1 MKKSSF
7 NEVSIIWN
15 PITRPKK
22 SAEKLV
28 IDIEVHKKLFN
39 IFQVGEF
46 YYMIINVP
54 EANFDFVSKNFDNVL
69 GINVKDFSLADF
81 FGRIHPEDQPFVLS
95 FENFIGTFYANLST
109 EKIPCYKTRYD
120 YRVRKADGEY
130 LRILQQVVVIDY
142 DDEGFFYKT
151 LCVHTDISDLKIEG
165 KPLLSIIGIDGEPSY
180 TNIDVEQ
187 KYIANSFLS
196 RREKQIVNLLLTG
209 KVSKEIALELSLS
222 LNTIETYRKK
232 LLKKTAT
239 STTAELIGKVIR
251 EGWV

>member
-7 NEVSIIWN
+7 NEVSIMWK
-15 PITRPKK
+15 PITRAKK
-22 SAEKLV
+22 TAEELV
-28 IDIEVHKKLFN
+28 IDLEVHKKLFN
-39 IFQVGEF
+39 IFQVGDF
-46 YYMIINVP
+46 YYVIINVP
-54 EANFDFVSKNFDNVL
+54 EANFDFVSENIEKVL
-69 GINVKDFSLADF
+69 GVTPKGFSLADF
-81 FGRIHPEDQPFVLS
+81 FGRIHPEDQPFVLN
-95 FENFIGTFYANLST
+95 FENFIGTFYANLPI

-142 DDEGFFYKT
+142 DDEGYFYKT
-151 LCVHTDISDLKIEG
+151 LCVHTDISDLKIDG
-165 KPLLSIIGIDGEPSY
+165 IPLLSIIGIDGEPSY
-180 TNIDVEQ
+180 VNINVEQ

-196 RREKQIVNLLLTG
+196 KREKQIVNLLLTG
-209 KVSKEIALELSLS
+209 KVSKEIACELSLS

-239 STTAELIGKVIR
+239 TTTAELIGKVIR

>member
-7 NEVSIIWN
+7 NEVSIMWK
-15 PITRPKK
+15 PITRAKK
-22 SAEKLV
+22 STEELV
-28 IDIEVHKKLFN
+28 IDLEVHKKLFN
-39 IFQVGEF
+39 IFQVGDF

-54 EANFDFVSKNFDNVL
+54 EANFDFVSDEIEKVL
-69 GINVKDFSLADF
+69 GVSAKDFSLAKF
-81 FGRIHPEDQPFVLS
+81 FDRIHPEDQPFVLS
-95 FENFIGTFYANLST
+95 FENFIGTFYANLPT

-120 YRVRKADGEY
+120 YRVRKANGEY

-151 LCVHTDISDLKIEG
+151 LCVHTDISDLKAEG

-180 TNIDVEQ
+180 ININVEQ
-187 KYIANSFLS
+187 KYIANSFLT
-196 RREKQIVNLLLTG
+196 RREKQIINLLIAG
-209 KVSKEIALELSLS
+209 KVSKEIACELCLSLY
-222 LNTIETYRKK
+222 TIETFRKK

-239 STTAELIGKVIR
+239 CTTAELIGKVIR